1 MNRVRELRHKMGLT
15 QVQLAERLNLSQ
27 SALSNYE
34 TGRIN
39 IDNDTLR
46 KISRFFDVSI
56 DELLG
61 IEADE
66 IPKRPEIS
74 DAEYSLTNEIRNLSE
89 QEMREVLDFVR
100 FKRTQR
106 KC

>member
-1 MNRVRELRHKMGLT
+1 MNKVKELRRKMGLT
-15 QVQLAERLNLSQ
+15 QVQLAERLNISQ
-27 SALSNYE
+27 SALSTYE

-46 KISRFFDVSI
+46 KIARFFDVSI

-61 IEADE
+61 IEASE
-66 IPKRPEIS
+66 IPKKPEIS
-74 DAEYSLTNEIRNLSE
+74 EAEYALTNEIRNLSE
-89 QEMREVLDFVR
+89 QEMKEVLDFVR